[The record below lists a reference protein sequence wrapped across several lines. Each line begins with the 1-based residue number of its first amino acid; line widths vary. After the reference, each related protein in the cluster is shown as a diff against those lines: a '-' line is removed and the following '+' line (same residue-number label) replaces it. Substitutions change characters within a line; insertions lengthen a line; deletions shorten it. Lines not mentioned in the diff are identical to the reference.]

1 MELSLAS
8 VKIKSFGNLGWQ
20 QNKWKLEHNKKILMQ
35 EMKILSWANFSIG
48 KFSKYILII
57 FIFNMGNSMRLVNE
71 TGTLCVSGLIFFYAF
86 IFVLVLGIFWDI
98 PMLRY

>member
-1 MELSLAS
+1 
-8 VKIKSFGNLGWQ
+8 
-20 QNKWKLEHNKKILMQ
+20 
-35 EMKILSWANFSIG
+35 
-48 KFSKYILII
+48 
-57 FIFNMGNSMRLVNE
+57 MGNSMRLVNE